1 MDHHVRKA
9 ITDGLRLRGVDVL
22 TAEQD
27 GTKQLPDD
35 QLLDRAGALGRVLFT
50 QDEDFL
56 VETARRQREG
66 LAFAGV
72 IYGHQRRVAVGQCI
86 RDLEFL
92 CVVGE
97 LGDFANQVIYLPLK
111 Y

>member
-1 MDHHVRKA
+1 MDHHVRRA
-9 ITDGLRLRGVDVL
+9 ITDGLRLRSVDVL

-27 GTKQLPDD
+27 GTQRLPDD
-35 QLLDRAGALGRVLFT
+35 ELLDRAGILGRLLFT

-66 LAFAGV
+66 LAFVGV
-72 IYGHQRRVAVGQCI
+72 IYGHQRRIAVGQCI

-92 CVVGE
+92 CVAGQPA
-97 LGDFANQVIYLPLK
+97 DFANQVIYLPLR